1 MAVYGVEPRLYSVG
15 SSIAGCFFS
24 GWALDTFLQGLNMS
38 IDRKGLL
45 SGLREYGKLENCGP
59 GSGAPD
65 LGVIIF
71 NAESNI
77 F

>member
-1 MAVYGVEPRLYSVG
+1 
-15 SSIAGCFFS
+15 
-24 GWALDTFLQGLNMS
+24 MS

-45 SGLREYGKLENCGP
+45 SGLREYGKKTENCGP

-71 NAESNI
+71 HAESNI
-77 F
+77 YFEYAKEEEG